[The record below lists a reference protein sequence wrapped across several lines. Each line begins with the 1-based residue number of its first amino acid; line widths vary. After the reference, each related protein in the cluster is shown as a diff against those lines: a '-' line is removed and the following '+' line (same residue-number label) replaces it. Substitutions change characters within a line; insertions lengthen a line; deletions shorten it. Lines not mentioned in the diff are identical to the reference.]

1 MKAGGHSSRREL
13 DLARAMSS
21 PTDYSTL
28 AVFTYRSAILA
39 RAVPRQHMHRIAHA
53 VIGGLFGDHTD
64 SMFSL
69 TVTASGAF
77 LLADSGLAA
86 LASELPRSGDDEDT
100 FRCLYLHESSE
111 TRRGSQIAGTLSALS
126 ARLAAEAIPV
136 LSMTTLGRNFLLVRE
151 GATERALVTLQRTLD
166 EPSSLPAMPPPPAD
180 RMVLTVLPAP
190 VCICSLSRD
199 ELPAAA
205 HALLWLFALQPAAG
219 LTHVFEMGGEAHR
232 PPPTKGVLLA
242 AVCERLPPARV
253 GVAHL
258 RIACAARAHPGAPG
272 VSVGA
277 PPCGR
282 ADPRARLARTL
293 HRRPVGRRRAGTA
306 LPRVPAAL
314 RPPNDEREHGRYE
327 PRPRAGR
334 PPRRRLRS
342 PRAPL

>member
-1 MKAGGHSSRREL
+1 
-13 DLARAMSS
+13 MSS

-28 AVFTYRSAILA
+28 AVFTYRSAIVA
-39 RAVPRQHMHRIAHA
+39 RTVPRQHMHRIAHA

-86 LASELPRSGDDEDT
+86 LASELPRNANDEDT

-136 LSMTTLGRNFLLVRE
+136 LSTTTLGRNFLLVRE

-219 LTHVFEMGGEAHR
+219 LTHVFEMGGEVSLIFESPALHALTQAH
-232 PPPTKGVLLA
+232 PASASALLHAAGPTLERGWRALSIVVPLGAAEPGLLSRVCLPLSTLPMMNVSTGDTNLVLVPGDRLDAACALLA
-242 AVCERLPPARV
+242 PHFELRV
-253 GVAHL
+253 AEEG
-258 RIACAARAHPGAPG
+258 AAR
-272 VSVGA
+272 
-277 PPCGR
+277 
-282 ADPRARLARTL
+282 
-293 HRRPVGRRRAGTA
+293 
-306 LPRVPAAL
+306 
-314 RPPNDEREHGRYE
+314 
-327 PRPRAGR
+327 
-334 PPRRRLRS
+334 
-342 PRAPL
+342 